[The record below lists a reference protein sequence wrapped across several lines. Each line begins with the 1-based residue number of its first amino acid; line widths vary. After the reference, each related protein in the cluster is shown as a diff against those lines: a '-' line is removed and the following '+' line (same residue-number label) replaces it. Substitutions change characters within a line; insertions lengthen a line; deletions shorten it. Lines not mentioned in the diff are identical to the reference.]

1 VHQKN
6 VCNLHATCLLF
17 IVGQFQTK
25 LKWPDIKFHENLAI
39 IVFFTHTSGWT
50 NGQTS
55 VITFLK
61 KLSNMELAAITVI
74 LERVIHVTVKNKF
87 KLKFNGLFLML

>member
-1 VHQKN
+1 VP
-6 VCNLHATCLLF
+6 
-17 IVGQFQTK
+17 VGQFQTK

-50 NGQTS
+50 NGQ
-55 VITFLK
+55 VLLTFLK

-74 LERVIHVTVKNKF
+74 LERDTCY
-87 KLKFNGLFLML
+87 L

>member
-1 VHQKN
+1 MKIWPVI
-6 VCNLHATCLLF
+6 VLL
-17 IVGQFQTK
+17 
-25 LKWPDIKFHENLAI
+25 
-39 IVFFTHTSGWT
+39 HTSGWT

-55 VITFLK
+55 VVKFLK

-74 LERVIHVTVKNKF
+74 LEHVIHVTVKNKF

>member
-1 VHQKN
+1 VP
-6 VCNLHATCLLF
+6 V

-39 IVFFTHTSGWT
+39 IVLLHTSGWT

-55 VITFLK
+55 FKFLK

-74 LERVIHVTVKNKF
+74 LERVIHVTVKK
-87 KLKFNGLFLML
+87 